1 VGYTQASLPSIKGK
15 SGIRGLS
22 WLLAAEMLVRMKLR
36 VRVTPN
42 ARRSECIGWEED
54 PQVGRVLRVRV
65 AAPPTEGKANAAL
78 RDFLAAS
85 LGLSK
90 SQVLLEK
97 GDTSRLKTFTVP
109 DDAKL
114 PP

>member
-1 VGYTQASLPSIKGK
+1 MLSI
-15 SGIRGLS
+15 
-22 WLLAAEMLVRMKLR
+22 MKLR

-42 ARRSECIGWEED
+42 AKRSEIIGWEVD
-54 PQVGRVLRVRV
+54 PQVGKVLRVRI

-78 RDFLAAS
+78 RDYLAKS

-90 SQVLLEK
+90 SQVMLEK

-109 DDAKL
+109 DETKL
-114 PP
+114 PA

>member
-1 VGYTQASLPSIKGK
+1 
-15 SGIRGLS
+15 
-22 WLLAAEMLVRMKLR
+22 MLIPMKLR
-36 VRVTPN
+36 VRATPN
-42 ARRSECIGWEED
+42 ARRSEIVGWEED
-54 PQVGRVLRVRV
+54 PQMGRVLRVRI

-78 RDFLAAS
+78 RDFLAAF
-85 LGLSK
+85 LGLAK

-97 GDTSRLKTFTVP
+97 GGTSRLKTFTVP